1 MVFTFSLFKTDIDNF
16 SNEDYYKNNENFS
29 NFYSFLDFYKD
40 IVNDDNKK
48 PVFIQS
54 TKNKKGNGS
63 QQNSKGYKYF
73 KIIRDNEEQNKK
85 VWCIK
90 NFIKDDEK
98 NIVFIKTTLNK
109 ISDESYEVISNELL
123 NEINKMDYDESIF
136 EILTNEIINKCIYE
150 YKYRKLYIHLC
161 SKLWNDIE
169 FHKKIFF
176 IEQDE
181 EDDNKYFYINKNSG
195 EVSTTSF
202 NNVES
207 LHQHIFENNNFK
219 KYFVNNLKNIIYGF
233 DNTYFATDNL
243 TDEEISKKKK
253 YYLSIFDIVNVLFVE
268 KYISV
273 DIINILIVKLLHLN
287 DTFEIIQ
294 SLEYE
299 ALYNIVKLM
308 NNTSSFNFVQYSIFY
323 KEIINYTKQLIDSNN
338 LSKRNLFFVTEI
350 NDLLSKIIN
359 YNNSNFNVKNNT
371 GNNTNNNNNDNK
383 KLVKDNFKNNNF
395 KICKDIISKSNDNER
410 QSIINSLLL
419 LIIEQKNI
427 SNDTIKFL
435 NELNSKDVEREFY
448 LLCNN
453 IDDILLDIPNAN
465 IKFIKLFNELNI
477 NKKNNILLMLE
488 SINDDDY
495 SEDDE

>member
-54 TKNKKGNGS
+54 TKNKKGGS

-73 KIIRDNEEQNKK
+73 KINRDNEEQNKK

-109 ISDESYEVISNELL
+109 ISDESYDVISNELL

-136 EILTNEIINKCIYE
+136 EILTHEIINKCIYE
-150 YKYRKLYIHLC
+150 NKYRKLYIHLC
-161 SKLWNDIE
+161 SKLWDDIE

-176 IEQDE
+176 VEHDE
-181 EDDNKYFYINKNSG
+181 EDNKYFYINKNSG
-195 EVSTTSF
+195 ESSQDSF
-202 NNVES
+202 DSIES
-207 LHQHIFENNNFK
+207 LHEHIFVNNNFK

-233 DNTYFATDNL
+233 DNTYFNTDGL

-253 YYLSIFDIVNVLFVE
+253 YYLGIFDIVNVLFVE

-308 NNTSSFNFVQYSIFY
+308 NNTSSFNFSYYSIFY
-323 KEIINYTKQLIDSNN
+323 KEIINYTKQIIDSNN
-338 LSKRNLFFVTEI
+338 LSKRNLFFVSEI

-359 YNNSNFNVKNNT
+359 YNNNSNNTVKNNS
-371 GNNTNNNNNDNK
+371 NIDNK

-395 KICKDIISKSNDNER
+395 KVCKDIISKSNDTER

-427 SNDTIKFL
+427 STDTIKFL
-435 NELNSKDVEREFY
+435 NELNSKDVEKEFY

-488 SINDDDY
+488 NIMDDDY
-495 SEDDE
+495 SDDE